1 MRIHWAFVVLA
12 VIGTILITWYLRTKD
27 MDFLTPDGAE
37 ITKSDETPDFD
48 DPSVALQPEI
58 KDQPNINGNIE
69 QPEDPDKI
77 SPPEIKEITEEELG
91 DLGSSP
97 GLEAYRDFARSE
109 PPDRLFELSST
120 LRARGEFQR
129 ALLAFERV
137 IDTSAAD
144 PKAQT
149 EAAQGI
155 AALLKS
161 LPSWNVDPSNE
172 IALNLHLGT
181 ARKPSDALKKALLEA
196 AILIRES
203 SGDQLDIIPTINS
216 SDDPEAPEDSPIALW
231 LSTPGDEPA
240 SSAVITLRLSKDE
253 SNHLPEISVAVFKAI
268 RSHLAQQGYPPAP
281 DNLEAGQNYLSRHV
295 TRLMWRDFAR
305 SLYQQEKSA
314 TEIEDDPAESSDTNS
329 D

>member
-12 VIGTILITWYLRTKD
+12 VIGTILLTWYLRTKD
-27 MDFLTPDGAE
+27 MDFLTPSGAE
-37 ITKSDETPDFD
+37 ITKSEEAPDFV

-58 KDQPNINGNIE
+58 KDQPNINGEIGL
-69 QPEDPDKI
+69 PEAPDSI
-77 SPPEIKEITEEELG
+77 NPPAIKEITDAELG

-97 GLEAYRDFARSE
+97 GLTAYRDFARSE
-109 PPDRLFELSST
+109 PADRLFELSST

-137 IDTSAAD
+137 IDTSDTD
-144 PKAQT
+144 PKSRT

-155 AALLKS
+155 AALLKN
-161 LPSWNVDPSNE
+161 LPSWNVDPENE
-172 IALNLHLGT
+172 VVLNLHLGT
-181 ARKPSDALKKALLEA
+181 ARKPTDSLKKSLLEV
-196 AILIRES
+196 AIVIRDA

-216 SDDPEAPEDSPIALW
+216 SDNPEAPEDSPIALW

-253 SNHLPEISVAVFKAI
+253 NDHLSEISLAVFKAI
-268 RSHLAQQGYPPAP
+268 RSHLTQQGYPPVP
-281 DNLEAGQNYLSRHV
+281 ETLEEKQDYLSRQV

-305 SLYQQEKSA
+305 SLYQQEKEAAKAEEKTDES
-314 TEIEDDPAESSDTNS
+314 TEVNS
-329 D
+329 E